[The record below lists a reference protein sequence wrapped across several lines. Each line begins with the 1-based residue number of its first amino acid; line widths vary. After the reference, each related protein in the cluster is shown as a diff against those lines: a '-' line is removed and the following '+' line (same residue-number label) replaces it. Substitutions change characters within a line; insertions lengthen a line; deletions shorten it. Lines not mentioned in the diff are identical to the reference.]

1 MADELKQK
9 FKEMQKHK
17 ENKKEIDIDEFEWIK
32 VVGVI
37 PLDTH
42 NFPFMLYAVKPRAC
56 S

>member
-32 VVGVI
+32 VV
-37 PLDTH
+37 
-42 NFPFMLYAVKPRAC
+42 
-56 S
+56 